1 MESDT
6 YFFQPA
12 GWNTSIVGFKLTLSR
27 YSSKYI
33 FLYYLPTGR
42 KDYVKYLTNLR
53 PEVAIEMEYKNS
65 KLNTFCM
72 KN

>member
-6 YFFQPA
+6 YFLQPA

-27 YSSKYI
+27 YSWKYI

-42 KDYVKYLTNLR
+42 KDYVKYLETL
-53 PEVAIEMEYKNS
+53 AQ
-65 KLNTFCM
+65 KLQLKWNT
-72 KN
+72 

>member
-6 YFFQPA
+6 YFLQPA

-42 KDYVKYLTNLR
+42 KDYVKCLTTLAPKLQLKWNT
-53 PEVAIEMEYKNS
+53 ENS
-65 KLNTFCM
+65 KLNTFFM

>member
-6 YFFQPA
+6 YFLQPT

-42 KDYVKYLTNLR
+42 KDYVKYLTTLAPKLQLKWNT
-53 PEVAIEMEYKNS
+53 KNS
-65 KLNTFCM
+65 KLYTFVM

>member
-6 YFFQPA
+6 YFLQPV

-42 KDYVKYLTNLR
+42 
-53 PEVAIEMEYKNS
+53 
-65 KLNTFCM
+65 
-72 KN
+72 